1 MPQYYNTI
9 MENKIAGTEY
19 IEAVQ
24 PVFSTTDTALEMLPT
39 AAYTCNASG
48 HITFYNSEAAQL
60 WGYNPIF
67 GEAIWCGFPKV
78 YNHDGNALLQD
89 AHPVFVALKSG
100 QAVKGTELLIEQNDG
115 SMQTVLFYVKP
126 VYDAT
131 GITGVTVVMI
141 DGIPTHKDKASV
153 QENHLGLDSLSD
165 LLEAKVE
172 ERTHKLKKSE
182 ERYHKMIEE
191 VKDYAIVLLDV
202 DGFIQNWNQGAEKIK
217 GYTEEEIL
225 GRNFRIFYL
234 DHDRK
239 NMLPERLIQQ
249 ALDTGRAMHEGWR
262 LRKDGTRFW
271 GSIVITALHD
281 NENNIIGFSKVTRDL
296 TERKLADDRMANYA
310 QDIEFR
316 NKQLEEYAYIAS
328 HDLQEPLRKI
338 QVFSEMLE
346 NNLNDPV
353 AAKRSL
359 DKINT
364 SARRMSNL
372 IKDVLKYSQLSRTDE
387 LFTEASL
394 NTVLETVMEDFDLL
408 CEEKNIVVKRA
419 DLPAIKGIPIQLHQL
434 FSNLLSN
441 AIKFCREDNAL
452 IEIDAEPLTE
462 IDHDNYPGLYS
473 DRDYIKITFKDNGAG
488 FDPQY
493 GEQIFKMFK
502 RLTDNTG
509 TGIGLALCKKIVE
522 NHHGHISV
530 ISEEGKG
537 AEFTII
543 LPVEVV

>member
-1 MPQYYNTI
+1 

-19 IEAVQ
+19 MEAAQ
-24 PVFSTTDTALEMLPT
+24 PGFSTTETALEMLPT
-39 AAYTCNASG
+39 AAYTCNANG

-60 WGYNPIF
+60 WGCNPIV
-67 GEAIWCGFPKV
+67 GEAIWCGFPKI
-78 YNHDGNALLQD
+78 YNHDGNALLQVE
-89 AHPVFVALKSG
+89 HPVFVALKSG
-100 QAVKGTELLIEQNDG
+100 QPVKGTELLIEQNDG

-141 DGIPTHKDKASV
+141 DGIPAHKDKVSLQA
-153 QENHLGLDSLSD
+153 NHFGLDSLSE

-172 ERTHKLKKSE
+172 ERTSTLKKSE

-419 DLPAIKGIPIQLHQL
+419 DLPMIKGIPIQLHQL

-441 AIKFCREDNAL
+441 AVKFCREDNAL

-462 IDHDNYPGLYS
+462 IDPDNYPGLYS
-473 DRDYIKITFKDNGAG
+473 DREYTKITFKDNGAG

-543 LPVEVV
+543 LPVEIV

>member
-1 MPQYYNTI
+1 

-19 IEAVQ
+19 IEDPQ
-24 PVFSTTDTALEMLPT
+24 PGFSTTGTALEMLPT
-39 AAYTCNASG
+39 AAYTCTANG
-48 HITFYNSEAAQL
+48 QITFYNSEAAQL
-60 WGYNPIF
+60 WGCNPII

-89 AHPVFVALKSG
+89 KHPVFLALKSG

-153 QENHLGLDSLSD
+153 QANHLGLDSLSD

-172 ERTHKLKKSE
+172 ERTFTLKKSE

-346 NNLNDPV
+346 NNLNDPA

-387 LFTEASL
+387 LFTEANL

-452 IEIDAEPLTE
+452 IEIDAKPLTE
-462 IDHDNYPGLYS
+462 IDPDNYPGLYS
-473 DRDYIKITFKDNGAG
+473 DREYTKITFKDNGAG

-543 LPVEVV
+543 LPLEVV

>member
-1 MPQYYNTI
+1 
-9 MENKIAGTEY
+9 MENKIAGTEF
-19 IEAVQ
+19 IEAAQ
-24 PVFSTTDTALEMLPT
+24 PGINTTETALQMLPT
-39 AAYTCNASG
+39 AAYTCNANG

-89 AHPVFVALKSG
+89 AHPVFLALKSG

-126 VYDAT
+126 AYDAT

-141 DGIPTHKDKASV
+141 DGISSHKDKVSV
-153 QENHLGLDSLSD
+153 QANHLGLDSLSD

>member
-1 MPQYYNTI
+1 

-19 IEAVQ
+19 MEAAQ
-24 PVFSTTDTALEMLPT
+24 PGFSTTDTALEMLPT
-39 AAYTCNASG
+39 AAYTCNANG
-48 HITFYNSEAAQL
+48 YITFYNSEAAQL
-60 WGYNPIF
+60 WGCNPIV
-67 GEAIWCGFPKV
+67 GKAIWCGFPKV
-78 YNHDGNALLQD
+78 YNLNGSVLLQVE
-89 AHPVFVALKSG
+89 HPVFVALKSG

-126 VYDAT
+126 VHNAAT
-131 GITGVTVVMI
+131 ITGVTVVMI
-141 DGIPTHKDKASV
+141 DGIPAHKDKVSLQA
-153 QENHLGLDSLSD
+153 NHLGLDSLSD

-172 ERTHKLKKSE
+172 ERTSTLKKSE

-387 LFTEASL
+387 LFTVANL

-408 CEEKNIVVKRA
+408 CEEKNIIVKRA
-419 DLPAIKGIPIQLHQL
+419 DLPVIKGIPIQLHQL

-462 IDHDNYPGLYS
+462 VDPDNYPGLYS
-473 DRDYIKITFKDNGAG
+473 DREYTKITFKDNGAG

-543 LPVEVV
+543 LPVEIV